1 MFTTTQS
8 WRTSDVDVR
17 PTLGMT
23 PGLPWTLKI
32 DGQCDHNYHSRA
44 HLTGNCEDACL
55 GEIVFADDTCLIGDA
70 TEIQSAEQ
78 ILEQIMDWKE
88 KVHPGKTEGLR
99 LQQPPRAPHDVRHE
113 GEQEKVRH
121 VGGILHEQ
129 GGPDADTRAK
139 RTKAYIVRIYY
150 PMFCTIMCAKDG
162 HPGKLLWAC
171 WTLKQASGW
180 IWLHVAVAFP
190 VCASE
195 HGCGYLRSTCC

>member
-139 RTKAYIVRIYY
+139 RTKAYIKIGQTAKAWFFGKNQPGRPLPNSLRVK
-150 PMFCTIMCAKDG
+150 IMKAVIMPTLTCFGKTRACKWN
-162 HPGKLLWAC
+162 KLLF
-171 WTLKQASGW
+171 G
-180 IWLHVAVAFP
+180 LHKGV
-190 VCASE
+190 
-195 HGCGYLRSTCC
+195 